1 VLIRFFKGLW
11 RREKAFLHGILKLQ
25 NWILMA
31 LVYVLAVAP
40 VAILLKLFRHEM
52 LDKSL
57 PDPEAKS
64 YWVEKT
70 DGPLTLERARKRF

>member
-1 VLIRFFKGLW
+1 
-11 RREKAFLHGILKLQ
+11 
-25 NWILMA
+25 MA